1 MKKIALIAT
10 REFLATVSTRAFILG
25 LLMTPAIIA
34 VVAIVFPRIMTR
46 SVQVQGEVA
55 VIDRSGALTQGL
67 RTALDP
73 QRIKARRAE
82 QTRQAITQAPE
93 TVRTFAGQAEQG
105 GPGRAD
111 SPAPPNRAAEI
122 AFGAVPEISLLER
135 PAAADPQ
142 QEKIWLTDDLAK
154 PRHLALVVIHP
165 DAVVPSAGQSEYG
178 SYDLYVPQNLDDRIE
193 NEIYQSLRE
202 AIVNARVK
210 AQSLDRAKI
219 DSIIRVNRVASV
231 TVTKTNERQ
240 TVAGFNVMLPMA
252 FGMLMFIGVMTGG
265 QSLLTST
272 VEEKS
277 SRVIEIIL
285 SAVSPMELMAG
296 KLLGQ
301 MAVSLLALGL
311 YVAMGVAMLVSFAIL
326 GLLNPWLLVYL
337 LIFFVI
343 SYLVLGSM
351 MLTVGAVVNDMRE
364 AQSMMMPIM
373 MLIMAPW
380 IFWFPISREPNSTF
394 STVVSFIPPVNTFT
408 MLLRMTSNAPPPW
421 WQVWVSI
428 AIGVAAVF
436 AVLWFAAKVFRIGLL
451 MYGKP
456 PNFATMIR
464 WARAA

>member
-10 REFLATVSTRAFILG
+10 REFLTTVGTRAFILG

-34 VVAIVFPRIMTR
+34 VAAIVFPRIVTR

-55 VIDRSGALTQGL
+55 VIDRTGALTSEL
-67 RTALDP
+67 RIALDP
-73 QRIKARRAE
+73 QRITARRAE
-82 QTRQAITQAPE
+82 QTRQALTQAPE
-93 TVRTFAGQAEQG
+93 TVRTIAGQAERR
-105 GPGRAD
+105 GPGDAAA
-111 SPAPPNRAAEI
+111 PAPNGMAEM
-122 AFGAVPEISLLER
+122 AFGGVPDLSLRER

-154 PRHLALVVIHP
+154 PRRLALVVIHA
-165 DAVVPSAGQSEYG
+165 DAVVPQAGQSEYG
-178 SYDLYVPQNLDDRIE
+178 TYDLYVPKNLDDRIE
-193 NEIYQSLRE
+193 TEIYQSLRE
-202 AIVNARVK
+202 AIISARVK

-240 TVAGFNVMLPMA
+240 TVAGFNVLLPAA
-252 FGMLMFIGVMTGG
+252 FAMLMFIGVMTGG
-265 QSLLTST
+265 QALLTST

-285 SAVSPMELMAG
+285 SAVSPMELLAG

-301 MAVSLLALGL
+301 MAVSLLALAL
-311 YVAMGVAMLVSFAIL
+311 YLAMGIAMLVSFAIL

-337 LIFFVI
+337 FIFFVI

-373 MLIMAPW
+373 LLIMTPW

-394 STVVSFIPPVNTFT
+394 STVISFIPPVNTFT

-428 AIGVAAVF
+428 AIGVMSVVAA
-436 AVLWFAAKVFRIGLL
+436 LWFAAKVFRIGLL